1 MPSDTPIY
9 NIDHSSVQSQEEL
22 DSLQKLV
29 ENLNDIFINVYDVE
43 QEFEDAK
50 KESNGIGDV
59 NDDSIVQPR
68 CDDDDDICDED
79 DVDDDE
85 FEDDIDVLICIYSVN
100 LVHDEDEHRHYT
112 NHGDT

>member
-1 MPSDTPIY
+1 
-9 NIDHSSVQSQEEL
+9 VQSQEEL

-29 ENLNDIFINVYDVE
+29 ENLNDIFINVYGVE

-50 KESNGIGDV
+50 KESNIIGDV

-68 CDDDDDICDED
+68 CDDDISDED

-100 LVHDEDEHRHYT
+100 LVHDEDEHRYYT
-112 NHGDT
+112 NHDDT